1 MKHNPGG
8 SPTMKLPQLTVRFL
22 LLLLVSLAT
31 LNPSL
36 VSQDNIS
43 AEQLD
48 FFENKVRP
56 LLVGKCY
63 KCHSSEGKKP
73 KGGLT
78 LDSRQG
84 LLGGGES
91 GPALVPGDADGSRL
105 IEAVRYENPDLQMPP
120 KKKLSAGEIAVLVK
134 WVEMGAPDPRT
145 GKKAA
150 AAGSKLDIAGRRK
163 EHWAWKEVSPV
174 KVPGVARAG
183 WARGDIDRYILA
195 GIEKAGLEPNPPA
208 SNRVLGRRAFYA
220 LTGLP
225 PRPEE
230 LEAFLEDDA
239 PAAFSDLV
247 DRLLDS
253 QHYGEHWG
261 QHWLDL
267 VRFAETKGHEADYP
281 IPEAWRY
288 RDYVIRGFNT
298 DVPYDQWIVE
308 HLAGDLLENP
318 RIDEGQK
325 TNESIQGTGFWHFG
339 EATHSPVDIRGEE
352 ADRIHNQIDVF
363 SKTFL
368 GLSLG
373 CARCHDHK
381 FDAISQRDYYA
392 MSGFIQSSGFQLADV
407 LEPRKKKELA
417 ASLEAERELART
429 GILREFSGIKR
440 EQLGRFSAYLAAAA
454 EAIRLGPLTVKAEP
468 APAGSDEIVFEDFET
483 PGYIGWTV
491 KGVAFGAGPRSQGNL
506 PDRQG
511 NVGARGKGFVNSHS
525 FITRGKVKSGDQY
538 TGTMLSSVF
547 KIDRRFINL
556 LVGGGAHKGGTC
568 VELMVKGKAVASVTG
583 PEANQMRPQ
592 SIDAAAWKGAMG
604 RIRIVDSVK
613 GGWGNIGVDH
623 IVFSNK
629 RAAGRPV
636 AGEDAGLL
644 ARINDLAARQKLQG
658 GVLQKV
664 VAHLKAAAKDTGD
677 PLYAFAKI
685 TSAGDGSAVARDQV
699 VAQWKQASAKH
710 QEVRASRKVVKN
722 VKNGERNYK
731 KVERSWTEEEDLV
744 VDYSHPGPEDW
755 IVSGHRFGK
764 RPLAPGEL
772 LVGDGDHPVKEFV
785 ELGRADAEI
794 ASRRF
799 HGLLRTPTFE
809 VVGDTLWYRVRGS
822 GQAFLAVD
830 SHRTVHGP
838 LHGVVRRGVKG
849 DANTWRWH
857 GHNVKDYLGHRV
869 HLEFSGFSDNFAVS
883 RVEFG
888 AGSPPGENPVNPVI
902 LSHVSG
908 LVDLSPAAIAI
919 SFAEQLRQ
927 SLDVLVAPGAGK
939 DRPGHAKLLNWV
951 LAREEL
957 FEQGDTGKL
966 RKLAVAYR
974 RRKAELEKSIPGT
987 VRALALLD
995 GNGENEPL
1003 HIRGNHNNRSE
1014 ELVPRAILTALNT
1027 PQGGEGRP
1035 APGSGRL
1042 ALARRLASRDNPLA
1056 ARVMVNRVWHYLFGR
1071 GIVSSCDDFGVM
1083 GSPPTH
1089 PELLDHL
1096 AVSFMEN
1103 GWSVK
1108 KLIRSILLSRT
1119 YAMSSAPQARGSEV
1133 DPENKLLHRMPILR
1147 LDAES
1152 IRDKVL
1158 AVSGRLD
1165 RRLYG
1170 KGVMV
1175 HITEFMRGNRSPGGS
1190 GPLDGNGRRSIYT
1203 EVRRNHLSSMLLAFD
1218 RPIPFMTMGRRVQS
1232 NSPAQALILLNDP
1245 FVHQQVDI
1253 WAKRLLAQKEKS
1265 DEALLSVA
1273 YLEAFGRAVRKE
1285 EVGVALA
1292 FLAGQQKLYG
1302 EGSRVKAWYDLL
1314 HTLMNVK
1321 EFIFIN

>member
-1 MKHNPGG
+1 
-8 SPTMKLPQLTVRFL
+8 MKLPHLTARFSL
-22 LLLLVSLAT
+22 ALLVTFAVAS
-31 LNPSL
+31 PSL
-36 VSQDNIS
+36 CSQDNLPG
-43 AEQLD
+43 EQLD

-56 LLVGKCY
+56 LLAGKCY
-63 KCHSSEGKKP
+63 KCHSSERKKP
-73 KGGLT
+73 KGELAV
-78 LDSRQG
+78 DSRQG
-84 LLGGGES
+84 LLAGGES
-91 GPALVPGDADGSRL
+91 GPALVPGDAERSRL

-120 KKKLSAGEIAVLVK
+120 KKKLSEGEIATLVK

-150 AAGSKLDIAGRRK
+150 AKGGKLDIAGRRK
-163 EHWAWKEVSPV
+163 EHWAWKPVARV
-174 KVPGVARAG
+174 KVPGVAGAG
-183 WARGDIDRYILA
+183 WPRGDIDRYILS
-195 GIEKAGLEPNPPA
+195 GVQKAGLEPNPSA
-208 SNRVLGRRAFYA
+208 SKRVLGRRAFYS

-230 LEAFLEDDA
+230 LQEFLEDDS
-239 PAAFSDLV
+239 PGAFSDLV
-247 DRLLDS
+247 DRLLAS
-253 QHYGEHWG
+253 PHYGEHWG

-288 RDYVIRGFNT
+288 RDYVIRGFNS
-298 DVPYDQWIVE
+298 DVPYDRWIVE
-308 HLAGDLLENP
+308 HIAGDLLENP
-318 RIDEGQK
+318 RVDPGQK

-392 MSGFIQSSGFQLADV
+392 MFGFIQSSGFQLADV
-407 LEPRKKKELA
+407 LEPGKKKGLA
-417 ASLEAERELART
+417 ASLETDREKVRAELL
-429 GILREFSGIKR
+429 GEFSRVKR
-440 EQLGRFSAYLAAAA
+440 PQIDRFPTYLAAAA
-454 EAIRLGPLTVKAEP
+454 EAIRLGPLTGKP
-468 APAGSDEIVFEDFET
+468 APKQGKSDEIVFEDFET

-491 KGVAFGAGPRSQGNL
+491 KGAAFGAGPRSQGNL
-506 PDRQG
+506 PEHQG
-511 NVGARGKGFVNSHS
+511 DVGGRGKGFVNSHS
-525 FITRGKVKSGDQY
+525 FITRGKVKTGDQF
-538 TGTMLSSVF
+538 TGTMLSSAF
-547 KIDRRFINL
+547 KIERRFINL
-556 LVGGGAHKGGTC
+556 LVGGGSHKGGTC
-568 VELMVKGKAVASVTG
+568 VELLVGGKAVASVTG
-583 PEANQMRPQ
+583 LNSNRMGQQ
-592 SIDAAAWKGAMG
+592 SIDATAWAGGMG

-613 GGWGNIGVDH
+613 NGWGNIGVDH
-623 IVFSNK
+623 IVFSNQ
-629 RAAGRPV
+629 RAAGQPV

-664 VAHLKAAAKDTGD
+664 VEHVKAALKDTGD
-677 PLYAFAKI
+677 PLHAFAKI
-685 TSAGDGSAVARDQV
+685 ISAGEGSAAARDQL
-699 VAQWKQASAKH
+699 VARWKQDSAKH
-710 QEVRASRKVVKN
+710 QEVCSARKVVKH

-731 KVERSWTEEEDLV
+731 KVERSWATEKDLV
-744 VDYSHPGPEDW
+744 VDYGNPGPEDW
-755 IVSGHRFGK
+755 IVSGYRFGR
-764 RPLAPGEL
+764 RPLAAGDL
-772 LVGDGDHPVKEFV
+772 LVGDGNHPVREFV
-785 ELGRADAEI
+785 ETGRADGEF
-794 ASRRF
+794 ASRKF
-799 HGLLRTPTFE
+799 YGLLRTPTFE
-809 VVGDTLWYRVRGS
+809 VVGDTLWYRIRGS
-822 GQAFLAVD
+822 CEAFLAVD

-838 LHGVVRRGVKG
+838 LHGVVRKRVKG
-849 DANTWRWH
+849 DPNTWKWH
-857 GHNVKDYLGHRV
+857 GHNVKDYLDHRV
-869 HLEFSGFSDNFAVS
+869 HLEFSNFSENFAVS
-883 RVEFG
+883 RVEFS
-888 AGSPPGENPVNPVI
+888 AGSPPGAAPVNPVI
-902 LSHVSG
+902 LGYVSG
-908 LVDLSPAAIAI
+908 LQDLSPAGIGK
-919 SFAEQLRQ
+919 SFAGQLRQ
-927 SLDVLVAPGAGK
+927 SLDTLVNPGAKK
-939 DRPGHAKLLNWV
+939 DLPGHAKLLNWV
-951 LAREEL
+951 LANEGL
-957 FEQGDTGKL
+957 FEQADTAGL
-966 RKLAVAYR
+966 RKLAAAYSA
-974 RRKAELEKSIPGT
+974 RKAEIEKSIPGT

-1014 ELVPRAILTALNT
+1014 EVVPRAILTALKN
-1027 PQGGEGRP
+1027 PQGGGGRQVM
-1035 APGSGRL
+1035 GSGRL
-1042 ALARRLASRDNPLA
+1042 ALARRLASPDNPLV
-1056 ARVMVNRVWHYLFGR
+1056 ARVMANRVWHHLFGR
-1071 GIVSSCDDFGVM
+1071 GIISSCDDFGVM

-1096 AVSFMEN
+1096 ALSFMEN
-1103 GWSVK
+1103 GWSLK

-1119 YAMSSAPQARGSEV
+1119 YAMSSAPQARGNEV

-1253 WAKRLLAQKEKS
+1253 WGKRLLAQKGKS
-1265 DEALLSVA
+1265 DEVLLSQA
-1273 YLEAFGRAVRKE
+1273 YLEAFGRPARKE
-1285 EVGVALA
+1285 EAAVAME
-1292 FLAGQQKLYG
+1292 FLASQQKLYG
-1302 EGSRVKAWYDLL
+1302 EGDRVKAWYDLL

-1321 EFIFIN
+1321 EFIFIK

>member
-1 MKHNPGG
+1 
-8 SPTMKLPQLTVRFL
+8 MKLPHLTVRSL
-22 LLLLVSLAT
+22 LILLVSFAS

-36 VSQDNIS
+36 VSQDKLP

-63 KCHSSEGKKP
+63 KCHSSEGRKP

-91 GPALVPGDADGSRL
+91 GPALVPGDPERSRL

-120 KKKLSAGEIAVLVK
+120 KKKLSEGEIATLVK
-134 WVEMGAPDPRT
+134 WVQMGAPDPRT
-145 GKKAA
+145 GRKAA
-150 AAGSKLDIAGRRK
+150 VKAGEFDIPGRRK
-163 EHWAWKEVSPV
+163 EHWAWKTVSPA
-174 KVPGVARAG
+174 KVPATGRPE
-183 WARGDIDRYILA
+183 WALGDIDRYVLS
-195 GIEKAGLEPNPPA
+195 GIEKAGLEPNPQA
-208 SNRVLGRRAFYA
+208 SKRVLARRAFYA

-230 LEAFLEDDA
+230 LESFLQDDSPEAFA
-239 PAAFSDLV
+239 NLV
-247 DRLLDS
+247 DSLLKS
-253 QHYGEHWG
+253 PHYGEHWG

-288 RDYVIRGFNT
+288 RDYVIRGFNS

-308 HLAGDLLENP
+308 HLAGDLLEDP
-318 RIDEGQK
+318 RVDPGQK

-368 GLSLG
+368 GLSIG

-381 FDAISQRDYYA
+381 FDAISQADYYA
-392 MSGFIQSSGFQLADV
+392 MFGFIQSSGFQLADV
-407 LEPRKKKELA
+407 LEPKKKKELA
-417 ASLEAERELART
+417 VSLEADREKTRAE
-429 GILREFSGIKR
+429 ILGEFSALKR
-440 EQLGRFSAYLAAAA
+440 AQLKSFPAYLSTAA
-454 EAIRLGPLTVKAEP
+454 EALRLGPLEAKA
-468 APAGSDEIVFEDFET
+468 APKPNKSGDIVFEDFET

-491 KGVAFGAGPRSQGNL
+491 KGVAFGSGPRNQGNL
-506 PDRQG
+506 PKGQG
-511 NVGARGKGFVNSHS
+511 VVGARGKGFVNSHS
-525 FITRGKVKSGDQY
+525 FVTRGKVKVGDQF
-538 TGTMLSSVF
+538 TGTMLSSAF
-547 KIDRRFINL
+547 KIDRRYINL
-556 LVGGGAHKGGTC
+556 LVGGGSHKGGTC
-568 VELMVKGKAVASVTG
+568 VELLVGGKPVASLTG
-583 PEANQMRPQ
+583 SNANRMGAK
-592 SIDAAAWKGAMG
+592 SIDASAWAGAMG

-613 GGWGNIGVDH
+613 TGWGNIGVDH
-623 IVFSNK
+623 IVFSNE
-629 RAAGRPV
+629 RAAGEPV

-644 ARINDLAARQKLQG
+644 ARINDLAARKKLQA

-664 VAHLKAAAKDTGD
+664 VASLKAAGKDTAN
-677 PLYAFAKI
+677 PLHAFARI
-685 TSAGDGSAVARDQV
+685 TAAGDGAAETRDQIV
-699 VAQWKQASAKH
+699 TQWSQASAKH
-710 QEVRASRKVVKN
+710 QEQRAARKVVKH

-731 KVERSWTEEEDLV
+731 KEERPWSGEKDLV
-744 VDYSHPGPEDW
+744 VDYGNPGPEDW
-755 IVSGHRFGK
+755 IVSGYRFGG
-764 RPLAPGEL
+764 RPLAEGEL
-772 LVGDGDHPVKEFV
+772 LVGDSNQPVREFV
-785 ELGRADAEI
+785 EVGRADGE
-794 ASRRF
+794 ASSRKF

-822 GQAFLAVD
+822 CQAFLAVD

-869 HLEFSGFSDNFAVS
+869 HLEFSGFSENFAVS

-888 AGSPPGENPVNPVI
+888 AGSPPGDDPLNPVV

-908 LVDLSPAAIAI
+908 LKDLSPEGMAG
-919 SFAEQLRQ
+919 SFAAQLQ
-927 SLDVLVAPGAGK
+927 KSLDAVAAPGAGK
-939 DRPGHAKLLNWV
+939 GLAGHARLMNWILASEGLLEQV
-951 LAREEL
+951 DSAR
-957 FEQGDTGKL
+957 L
-966 RKLAVAYR
+966 RKLATEYR
-974 RRKAELEKSIPGT
+974 VRKAETERSIPGT
-987 VRALALLD
+987 LRALALLD

-1003 HIRGNHNNRSE
+1003 HIRGNHNNRSKDP
-1014 ELVPRAILTALNT
+1014 VPRAILTALNT
-1027 PQGGEGRP
+1027 PKGAGEQP
-1035 APGSGRL
+1035 ALGSGRL
-1042 ALARRLASRDNPLA
+1042 ALARRLASRENPLV
-1056 ARVMVNRVWHYLFGR
+1056 ARVMVNRVWHHLFGR

-1083 GSPPTH
+1083 GAPPTH
-1089 PELLDHL
+1089 PALLDHL
-1096 AVSFMEN
+1096 AHSFMEN

-1119 YAMSSAPQARGSEV
+1119 YAMSSAPQAKGNEV

-1165 RRLYG
+1165 RRLFG

-1175 HITEFMRGNRSPGGS
+1175 HITAFMRGNRSPGGS

-1232 NSPAQALILLNDP
+1232 NSPAQALIMLNDP

-1253 WAKRLLAQKEKS
+1253 WAKRLLAQKDNS
-1265 DEALLSVA
+1265 DEAILSQA
-1273 YLEAFGRAVRKE
+1273 YLEAFGRSVRKE
-1285 EVGVALA
+1285 EAA
-1292 FLAGQQKLYG
+1292 AASEFLAAQQKLYG
-1302 EGSRVKAWYDLL
+1302 EGEKLKAWYDLL

-1321 EFIFIN
+1321 EFIFIK